1 MYVKLDIPDN
11 QKHSINLTLLKEM
24 WRKYGHRGK
33 PIKPGWVE
41 NLMQEVD
48 PYRFYLE
55 WDIPEFSLA
64 VITDIKKFLNACPI
78 LQELP
83 IILPSGQ
90 KFIIRKNEKA
100 VEIYERSREEI

>member
-1 MYVKLDIPDN
+1 MYIKLDIPES
-11 QKHSINLTLLKEM
+11 QKHKLNLTLLKDM

-41 NLMQEVD
+41 NLMQEID

-64 VITDIKKFLNACPI
+64 VITDIKKFMISSNLA
-78 LQELP
+78 ELP
-83 IILPSGQ
+83 IVLPNGTKFVIL
-90 KFIIRKNEKA
+90 KEERA
-100 VEIYERSREEI
+100 VQLYDRLREEI